1 MFYFLQKHSL
11 IFFSFLCLFCLNF
24 SVFAQSPSS
33 NGFLKENLDSQ
44 AKTLLFKQVIG
55 GAKNDKIVSVIQTSD
70 SGYLLAGET
79 ESFSAGGRDIFIVKL
94 DATGKIIWSKTI
106 GGENY
111 DVGNLA
117 IENSSGDYFIIGE
130 TSSFGTNYNIP
141 LILKFDSLGN
151 FLEAKTV
158 EINDIDSIAQP
169 DGFIEHS
176 VIPTLDNGWLNME
189 DIFTGTNWP
198 GVFLFKFNSSGNLIW
213 TKQIVLDREGF
224 NNYPVS
230 QIIQTA
236 DEGYVLIGNKH
247 NSGELNNEDNFIIK
261 LDSSGDLIWAK
272 TIRGENKDVVYS
284 VSSIIQTKDGNYLI
298 GGEKMS
304 IPELNLAYDQRNTN
318 REIFLLRLDSSGNSL
333 WVKSIKGID
342 NNLNPDQFYFFQ
354 NFQGEYIIFG
364 NTHNNDIFVLKLNDA
379 GNFLWGK
386 IIGNEDYENISSV
399 IQLPDNGYAA
409 VGEVV
414 KKEFQYKNNDIL
426 FLKFDSFG
434 NLLWAKITGET
445 TKNEFSNSVL
455 QTIDGGYCIAG
466 YQSDPKNSDTNIL
479 LLKTDSF
486 GNFQEQSEEIFQSIK
501 ITSFL
506 PDISSIAPVI
516 SSSPLSVSNF
526 SSSLTP
532 VSPITSV
539 PLTSSATAESFSS
552 TNTPNFCSITHFA
565 HYLLIVLIAVA
576 ILALLISRFLKNKKP
591 KDQ

>member
-1 MFYFLQKHSL
+1 
-11 IFFSFLCLFCLNF
+11 LNF

-55 GAKNDKIVSVIQTSD
+55 GAKNDKIVSAIQTSD

-79 ESFSAGGRDIFIVKL
+79 ESFSAGGRDIFIIKL

-414 KKEFQYKNNDIL
+414 KKEF
-426 FLKFDSFG
+426 
-434 NLLWAKITGET
+434 
-445 TKNEFSNSVL
+445 
-455 QTIDGGYCIAG
+455 
-466 YQSDPKNSDTNIL
+466 
-479 LLKTDSF
+479 
-486 GNFQEQSEEIFQSIK
+486 
-501 ITSFL
+501 
-506 PDISSIAPVI
+506 
-516 SSSPLSVSNF
+516 
-526 SSSLTP
+526 
-532 VSPITSV
+532 
-539 PLTSSATAESFSS
+539 
-552 TNTPNFCSITHFA
+552 NTRIMTFCF
-565 HYLLIVLIAVA
+565 
-576 ILALLISRFLKNKKP
+576 
-591 KDQ
+591 